1 MSDEPEVDEP
11 ETEPEGKPEG
21 KKASPR
27 GPDDLRRMVEE
38 VVRDVLGKNGA
49 PAPAVRPATSPTAIE
64 ADWLA
69 KTREAMKI
77 IMAQDK
83 EEEEKIKRI
92 VAEQN
97 KPPEP
102 KQETPPDVRR
112 GLQKILGW

>member
-38 VVRDVLGKNGA
+38 VVRDILGKNGA
-49 PAPAVRPATSPTAIE
+49 PTAAVRTPTSPVAIE
-64 ADWLA
+64 ADWLQ

-77 IMAQDK
+77 IMAEDK

-92 VAEQN
+92 VAEQT

-102 KQETPPDVRR
+102 KPETAPDVRR